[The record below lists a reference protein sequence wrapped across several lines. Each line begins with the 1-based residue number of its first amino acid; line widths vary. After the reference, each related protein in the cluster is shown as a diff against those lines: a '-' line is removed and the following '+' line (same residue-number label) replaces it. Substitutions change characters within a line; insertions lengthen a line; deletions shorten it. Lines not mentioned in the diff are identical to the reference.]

1 MNGGHEQL
9 GTTTAVGT
17 ALTALLEGTTELP
30 ADELTSMV
38 DVAGR
43 ALGARSAR
51 LLIADY
57 GLTSLQELGAEG
69 PTGNR
74 RAIEG
79 TMAGRA
85 FTGREVIV
93 ADGEPTVV
101 LVPLSEGSER
111 LGVLE
116 LVHDAWSDEL
126 HSLLSPVVRV
136 LALVLISKRRYTDV
150 ILRSRRSEP
159 LSSAAELQWD
169 LLPPLSCSTDRVSV
183 SGILEP
189 AYSIGGDSFDYAL
202 NPGFAEFAIVDAVG
216 HGMPA
221 VLMSV
226 ATINTLRNARREGHE
241 LATAY
246 ETAGRA
252 IAAQFAGSSFV
263 TGQIGRL
270 DVDSGELTWVNAGH
284 PLPLLVRDGSFVG
297 ELMCKPSLPMGL
309 GGSVVQIA
317 VEALQPGDRVLLY
330 TDGVV
335 ETRSPEGDFFG
346 AARLADLFVRS
357 SLEGV
362 PPGETVRRLSASI
375 VAYNGV
381 GLSDDA
387 TLLLLSYHGGSQVR

>member
-1 MNGGHEQL
+1 MTMGSTHEERESRGL
-9 GTTTAVGT
+9 GN
-17 ALTALLEGTTELP
+17 ALATLLEGTTELP
-30 ADELTSMV
+30 AHELTSMV

-43 ALGARSAR
+43 VLGARSAR

-69 PTGNR
+69 PAGAR
-74 RAIEG
+74 QPIEG

-85 FTGREVIV
+85 FIGREVIV
-93 ADGEPTVV
+93 TGDGPVVV

-116 LVHDAWSDEL
+116 LVHDSWGDEL
-126 HSLLSPVVRV
+126 QPLLSPVTRV
-136 LALVLISKRRYTDV
+136 LALVLISKRRYTDG
-150 ILRSRRSEP
+150 ILRSRRSQP
-159 LSSAAELQWD
+159 LSPAAELQWD

-202 NPGFAEFAIVDAVG
+202 NPGSTEFAIVDAVG

-226 ATINTLRNARREGHE
+226 ATINALRNARREGRE
-241 LATAY
+241 LADAY
-246 ETAGRA
+246 DIAGTA
-252 IAAQFAGSSFV
+252 IATQFAGTRFV
-263 TGQIGRL
+263 TGQLGRL
-270 DVDSGELTWVNAGH
+270 DLDSGELTWINAGH
-284 PLPLLVRDGSFVG
+284 PLPLLVRDGSFTG
-297 ELMCKPSLPMGL
+297 ELACRPSLPMGL
-309 GGSVVQIA
+309 GGAVVEIA
-317 VEALQPGDRVLLY
+317 TEALQPGDRVLFY
-330 TDGVV
+330 TDGAV

-346 AARLADLFVRS
+346 VTRLADLFVRS

-362 PPGETVRRLSASI
+362 PPAETVRRLSAS
-375 VAYNGV
+375 VTAYNGV

-387 TLLLLSYHGGSQVR
+387 TLLLITFHG